1 MLIFAEK
8 KKAMEHLVHL
18 QKKMVDPAVE
28 SRVVEAAA
36 AKRKHDAV
44 FEAPWRGIG
53 LALTRRRKPARWL
66 SSGAA
71 AAERIDAFFLK
82 VSLG

>member
-1 MLIFAEK
+1 MLLIFAEK

-53 LALTRRRKPARWL
+53 LTLTRRREPARWL
-66 SSGAA
+66 WCP
-71 AAERIDAFFLK
+71 RRDRFF
-82 VSLG
+82 